1 MKKFIFIFYVF
12 TIMIFLFGCSLLS
25 PDINDLPKGEK
36 IASYDSPSKE
46 YTITIFLC
54 GGGAT
59 SRYSIRGEIINHTTN
74 HRRNIYWQYNQESAT
89 VMWKDEQ
96 AVIINGHELNV
107 EQDSYD
113 YRTAS

>member
-74 HRRNIYWQYNQESAT
+74 HRRNICLLYTSRC
-89 VMWKDEQ
+89 V
-96 AVIINGHELNV
+96 
-107 EQDSYD
+107 
-113 YRTAS
+113 

>member
-1 MKKFIFIFYVF
+1 
-12 TIMIFLFGCSLLS
+12 MIFLFGCSLLS

-74 HRRNIYWQYNQESAT
+74 HRRNIYGNITKNQQLSCGK
-89 VMWKDEQ
+89 MSKQ
-96 AVIINGHELNV
+96 LL
-107 EQDSYD
+107 
-113 YRTAS
+113 